1 MTEAKEGHMGSRR
14 GANDPERRDRI
25 AEAALAVIVEHGVH
39 KTTHRKIAEEAAVPL
54 GSVTYYFQTLDHV
67 IRAAFSRLVASMSAR
82 YAAAL
87 NAAVDQDAACDAV
100 TELICGEDYASGREL
115 VAIYE
120 MYSFANHD
128 TTVRQMMADWVE
140 ASRASLSQHFS
151 ARACS
156 ALDAL
161 IEGWPIHR
169 SLASGG
175 LDRDV
180 VSTTIRAVVHA
191 LP

>member
-1 MTEAKEGHMGSRR
+1 MIEEEEGHMSMRR
-14 GANDPERRDRI
+14 GANDPERPDRI
-25 AEAALAVIVEHGVH
+25 AQAALTVIIEHGVH

-54 GSVTYYFQTLDHV
+54 GSVTYYFQTLDDV
-67 IRAAFSRLVASMSAR
+67 IRAGFSRLVAAMSAR

-87 NAAVDQDAACDAV
+87 DAAVDQDAACDAV
-100 TELICGEDYASGREL
+100 TELICGEDYASRREL

-128 TTVRQMMADWVE
+128 TEVRQMMADWVE

-151 ARACS
+151 AQACS

-161 IEGWPIHR
+161 VEGWPIHR
-169 SLASGG
+169 SLSVGG
-175 LDRDV
+175 LDRAI
-180 VSTTIRAVVHA
+180 VSAAIRAVVRA